1 MTPTISTDTNKMP
14 NGYEKNTKR
23 AVKALRITG
32 ALGLV
37 VALSGCLALPPA
49 IQLAS
54 LAIDGISYMQ
64 TGKSVSDHALS
75 AVTNKDCAMLRAL
88 DDVNNVC
95 TENNAIDMDISV
107 ASGEGD
113 INTLRKQEMEQLSEA
128 WLISDLESDEKIS
141 SFK

>member
-1 MTPTISTDTNKMP
+1 MTPTVSTDTNKIP
-14 NGYEKNTKR
+14 KGVKKNTKQV
-23 AVKALRITG
+23 AKALRITS
-32 ALGLV
+32 ALGMV

-49 IQLAS
+49 LQLAS

-64 TGKSVSDHALS
+64 TGKSISDHALS

-88 DDVNNVC
+88 DNVNDVC
-95 TENNAIDMDISV
+95 TENLDISV

-113 INTLRKQEMEQLSEA
+113 IDALRKQEMEQLSEA
-128 WLISDLESDEKIS
+128 WLISDLESDEEIS

>member
-1 MTPTISTDTNKMP
+1 MTPTAKTAH
-14 NGYEKNTKR
+14 KR
-23 AVKALRITG
+23 AQRNTWRPAKVLRITG
-32 ALGLV
+32 ALGVV

-64 TGKSVSDHALS
+64 TGKSISDHALS

-88 DDVNNVC
+88 DNINNVC
-95 TENNAIDMDISV
+95 TENGVSDLDISV

-113 INTLRKQEMEQLSEA
+113 INALRKQEMEQLSEA
-128 WLISDLESDEKIS
+128 WLISDMESDEEIS

>member
-1 MTPTISTDTNKMP
+1 MTPTAKTAHKSTR
-14 NGYEKNTKR
+14 KNTWRPAKVLR
-23 AVKALRITG
+23 AAG
-32 ALGLV
+32 ALGMV

-64 TGKSVSDHALS
+64 TGKSMSDHALS

-88 DDVNNVC
+88 DNINDVC
-95 TENNAIDMDISV
+95 TENLDISV

-113 INTLRKQEMEQLSEA
+113 INALRKQEMEQLSEA
-128 WLISDLESDEKIS
+128 WLISDLESDEEIS
-141 SFK
+141 SFR

>member
-1 MTPTISTDTNKMP
+1 MTPTISTDTNEMP
-14 NGYEKNTKR
+14 KGYKKNTRR

-49 IQLAS
+49 LQLAS

-75 AVTNKDCAMLRAL
+75 AITNKDCAMLRAL
-88 DDVNNVC
+88 DDVDSVC
-95 TENNAIDMDISV
+95 TEHDAIDMDISV

>member
-1 MTPTISTDTNKMP
+1 M
-14 NGYEKNTKR
+14 
-23 AVKALRITG
+23 LRITG
-32 ALGLV
+32 ALGVV

-64 TGKSVSDHALS
+64 TGKSISDHALS

-88 DDVNNVC
+88 DNINNVC
-95 TENNAIDMDISV
+95 TENGVSDLDISV

-113 INTLRKQEMEQLSEA
+113 INALRKQEMEQLSEA
-128 WLISDLESDEKIS
+128 WLISDMESDEEIS

>member
-1 MTPTISTDTNKMP
+1 MTPTISTDTNEMP
-14 NGYEKNTKR
+14 KGYKKNTRR

-49 IQLAS
+49 LQLAS

-75 AVTNKDCAMLRAL
+75 AITNKDCAMLRAL
-88 DDVNNVC
+88 DDVNSVC
-95 TENNAIDMDISV
+95 TEHDAIDMDISV

>member
-1 MTPTISTDTNKMP
+1 MTPAISTDTNEIPK
-14 NGYEKNTKR
+14 GYKKNTRR
-23 AVKALRITG
+23 AVKALRATG
-32 ALGLV
+32 AMGLV

-49 IQLAS
+49 LQLAS

-75 AVTNKDCAMLRAL
+75 AITNKDCAMLRAL
-88 DDVNNVC
+88 DDVNSVC
-95 TENNAIDMDISV
+95 TEYNAIDMDISV